1 MEGLLPTTEFAKLT
15 ASRLGAEK
23 FTLFDIGCS
32 GGIDL
37 AWRSFGDRL
46 RAFGFDPNL
55 QECERLKAEE
65 TFPDVHYVPSFVGS
79 RSDDEFSDMRGQR
92 PLLAGNPWDRL
103 STVRSLEIRRAAS
116 EMTAEQLRDHNLWQ
130 NTILADAGSPVILA
144 NFAKDNNISDVD
156 FIKIDV
162 DGEDFLIL
170 NSLTTGLSTWNV
182 LGVGLEVNFFGTDYP
197 TDHSF
202 HNMDRFM
209 RRQGFDL
216 FNLTIRRY
224 SLAAIPSIYEWHN
237 PAKTRTGRPLQ
248 GDAVYLRDICAPTKH
263 GLDDGSARSLAK
275 ILKLAAIAS
284 LIGLPDYA
292 GEIISDRREQL
303 HGVLDVP
310 AALDLLTSQAQDQDG
325 TGTNLSYHDYMGAFA
340 ADDPMFYSKAVNP
353 SDEALMVATDA
364 GMRATDAHIQELKD
378 QVAALKNSTS
388 WRVTAPL
395 RLLSGLI
402 RGSRR

>member
-1 MEGLLPTTEFAKLT
+1 MEGLLYTTEFATLA
-15 ASRLGAEK
+15 ASQLGADK

-37 AWRSFGDRL
+37 AWRCFGDRL

-55 QECERLKAEE
+55 RECERLRAEE
-65 TFPDVHYVPSFVGS
+65 TLPDVHYVPNFVGS
-79 RSDDEFSDMRGQR
+79 RPEDQFLHMRGER
-92 PLLAGNPWDRL
+92 PSLAGNPWNRL
-103 STVRSLEIRRAAS
+103 STARSIEIRRAAFG
-116 EMTAEQLRDHNLWQ
+116 MTAEQLRDHNLWQ
-130 NTILADAGSPVILA
+130 DTMLADATSPVILED
-144 NFAKDNNISDVD
+144 FAKCQNISDVD

-162 DGEDFLIL
+162 DGEDLVIL
-170 NSLTTGLSTWNV
+170 NSLKNELSSWNV
-182 LGVGLEVNFFGTDYP
+182 LGVGLEVNFFGTDHP

-209 RRQGFDL
+209 RRRGFDL

-224 SLAAIPSIYEWHN
+224 SLASIPSIYEWHN
-237 PAKTRTGRPLQ
+237 PAHTRTGRPLQ

-263 GLDDGSARSLAK
+263 GLDDDSLSSPAK

-292 GEIISDRREQL
+292 GEIILSRSHQVRE
-303 HGVLDVP
+303 VLDIS
-310 AALDLLTSQAQDQDG
+310 AALNLLALQIQNQDG
-325 TGTNLSYHDYMGAFA
+325 VEKPLSYKDYMTAFEL
-340 ADDPMFYSKAVNP
+340 DDAMFYSGPIKP
-353 SDEALMVATDA
+353 DHEPLMAAADA
-364 GMRATDAHIQELKD
+364 CVPAKDAHIQELEA
-378 QVAALKNSTS
+378 QVAALRNSTS

-402 RGSRR
+402 RGSVR

>member
-15 ASRLGAEK
+15 TSRLGAEK
-23 FTLFDIGCS
+23 FTLFDIGCA

-55 QECERLKAEE
+55 LECERLTAEE
-65 TFPDVHYVPSFVGS
+65 TLPDVHYVASFVGS
-79 RSDDEFSDMRGQR
+79 RPDDEFSQIRGQR
-92 PLLAGNPWDRL
+92 PSLAGNPWDRL

-130 NTILADAGSPVILA
+130 NTMLADAASPVILA
-144 NFAKDNNISDVD
+144 DFAKRNSISDVD

-162 DGEDFLIL
+162 DGEDFCIL
-170 NSLTTGLSTWNV
+170 NSLKTELTMWNV
-182 LGVGLEVNFFGTDYP
+182 LGVGLEVNFFGTDHP
-197 TDHSF
+197 ADHSF
-202 HNMDRFM
+202 HNVDRFM
-209 RRQGFDL
+209 RTQGFDL

-224 SLAAIPSIYEWHN
+224 SLSAIPSIYKWHN
-237 PAKTRTGRPLQ
+237 PAPTRTGRPLQ

-263 GLDDGSARSLAK
+263 GLDGGSLFSLAK

-292 GEIISDRREQL
+292 GEIILSRSEQIRE
-303 HGVLDVP
+303 VLDISS
-310 AALDLLTSQAQDQDG
+310 ALNLLVLQMQNQDG
-325 TGTNLSYHDYMGAFA
+325 TESALSYNNYMAAFEL
-340 ADDPMFYSKAVNP
+340 DDAMFYSKP
-353 SDEALMVATDA
+353 IKPDHDALMAAPDA
-364 GMRATDAHIQELKD
+364 RVPARDARIQELEA
-378 QVAALKNSTS
+378 QVAALRNSTS

-402 RGSRR
+402 RGSVR